1 MNINITP
8 NQQTKLLG
16 LENTFDFCKNLFE
29 KKKLPNKILFSGQK
43 GIGKAT
49 MCYHLSN
56 YILSKDEEDAY
67 NIEKKEINSN
77 NKTYNLIINNIH
89 PNFFLIDVKD
99 EKKNIDISQIREM
112 IKYTNKS
119 SFNVKKKIILID
131 NVEYLNLNSVNAL
144 LKIIEEP
151 SDEIIFLLIHNI
163 EKNIFHTLRSR
174 CIQFKVLLE
183 KEKKIQLINS
193 LTENNFY
200 EKLNEDFKN
209 YYISPGFYINFYI
222 YSKNNNIDFQNITID
237 LFLRDLI
244 LNYENK
250 KNNFLK
256 DNLIHFIEYF
266 FAKKIK
272 NTTLKSQIHDNYK
285 LFTKKLYQIKK
296 YNLDFES
303 FIIELKSKLINE

>member
-1 MNINITP
+1 MNINIPP

-49 MCYHLSN
+49 LCYHLSN
-56 YILSKDEEDAY
+56 YILSKDELDAY
-67 NIEKKEINSN
+67 NIKNSEINSN
-77 NKTYNLIINNIH
+77 NKTYKLITNNIH
-89 PNFFLIDVKD
+89 PNFFLIDIKD

-119 SFNVKKKIILID
+119 SFNIKKKIILID

-151 SDEIIFLLIHNI
+151 TNEVIFLLIHNV
-163 EKNIFHTLRSR
+163 EKNIFPTLKSR

-183 KEKKIQLINS
+183 KEKKIKLINS

-209 YYISPGFYINFYI
+209 YYISPGFYISFYN
-222 YSKNNNIDFQNITID
+222 YCKNNNIDFQNVTID

-272 NTTLKSQIHDNYK
+272 NTSLKSEIHDKYK
-285 LFTKKLYQIKK
+285 LFTKKLHETKK

>member
-1 MNINITP
+1 MNINIAP
-8 NQQTKLLG
+8 NKQTKLLG
-16 LENTFDFCKNLFE
+16 LEKTFDLCKNLFE
-29 KKKLPNKILFSGQK
+29 NKKLPNKILFSGQK

-49 MCYHLSN
+49 MSYHLSN
-56 YILSKDEEDAY
+56 YILSKDEEGAY
-67 NIEKKEINSN
+67 NINNKEINSN
-77 NKTYNLIINNIH
+77 NKTYNLIINSIH
-89 PNFFLIDVKD
+89 PNFFLIDIKD

-119 SFNVKKKIILID
+119 SFNIKKKIILID

-163 EKNIFHTLRSR
+163 EKNIFPTIKSR
-174 CIQFKVLLE
+174 CIQFRVLLE

-209 YYISPGFYINFYI
+209 YYIQPGFYINFYN
-222 YSKNNNIDFQNITID
+222 YSKNNNIDFQNTTIEF
-237 LFLRDLI
+237 FLRDLI

-256 DNLIHFIEYF
+256 DNLIHFLEYF
-266 FAKKIK
+266 FTKKIK
-272 NTTLKSQIHDNYK
+272 NTSFKSEIHDKYK
-285 LFTKKLYQIKK
+285 LFAKKLHQIKK